1 MMNTKLM
8 YVATAP
14 IELNDT
20 TKTSFEGMHET
31 LQARGSKSFPDAPLN
46 MTMPRNRFQIIQES
60 MRLLVEVNSYPAT
73 ASNEY

>member
-1 MMNTKLM
+1 MNTKLM

-31 LQARGSKSFPDAPLN
+31 LQARGSKTLPDTPLN
-46 MTMPRNRFQIIQES
+46 MTLLTKRFQVIQES

>member
-1 MMNTKLM
+1 MNTKLM
-8 YVATAP
+8 YVATTP

-20 TKTSFEGMHET
+20 TKSSFESMHET
-31 LQARGSKSFPDAPLN
+31 LQARGSKTLPDAPFN